1 MASEIKTKK
10 YGTVIVEA
18 DNFYDLPI
26 EKQQE
31 LLKQSIAEGKIKA
44 PTTDV
49 GMASGIARS
58 GLQGLTF
65 GFSDEIG
72 AGVGATF
79 DSVFSDQSFND
90 AFDKRVEDSRSKLKS
105 FQKANPKTALAA
117 DITGS
122 VLPVA
127 ASLLLTPFTGGTSS
141 TGVAATGA
149 RILRNPLFA
158 GKIAQPG
165 KGLLSKSFEAG
176 KIGALQGG
184 VAGAGYSEG
193 DVADRALGAGIGT
206 GAGTAIGAVTPSVL
220 TAGQKVL
227 GAGYNAI
234 KNAVTKKT
242 NITKQEEKAIKI
254 IADQFAADEIPV
266 EQVVQKIQDN
276 VSADALE
283 GITPVE
289 ILADYGGDAVNR
301 KLRGINTRVPGM
313 NIGTTLTERTTGTM
327 EQKASSMSSGST
339 PNIQSTRV
347 LSTLDDT
354 ANQTIQTKGID
365 LQSGIGEIVEAVDK
379 KLSPLYKTAY
389 AKNQSINNLEVYKYL
404 EADPIMKNAYG
415 EAIKLYNQKIVAKG
429 GNPVEIPKL
438 NKLLIKEEG
447 KVVDVS
453 KALPLEFLDLIKRVA
468 DQKTFQ
474 QVIKGSINKQMSGPR
489 KAIANNFRNLLKES
503 VNGDEYISA
512 LNQASDGF
520 ALKEAFDLG
529 AKFKKPSAT
538 SVSFSKQFTKF
549 KTNAEQD
556 AFRIGVFQEILKDI
570 NRMSDSQ
577 DVVKKIFNSPDTQQK
592 ISILFTGNEEAK
604 DQFINKLVREA
615 NILKNTQKVTGG
627 SNTAE
632 KLFDADQAAQT
643 MSDLA
648 VAGSGNVTDSA
659 AIRAIFGLGTKA
671 RDRIFNPLEKTSRSA
686 GNVLLE
692 QNPKKQLEILR
703 LMQQLEETGKIKNAY
718 QNVVG
723 GSTIRT
729 GANQLNQL
737 LNEN

>member
-1 MASEIKTKK
+1 MSEIDKK
-10 YGTVIVEA
+10 
-18 DNFYDLPI
+18 I
-26 EKQQE
+26 EEE
-31 LLKQSIAEGKIKA
+31 LNKLSKPNTPS
-44 PTTDV
+44 TDV
-49 GMASGIARS
+49 GMGSGIVRS

-72 AGVGATF
+72 AGVGAAF
-79 DSVFSDQSFND
+79 DSVFTDQSFND

-105 FQKANPKTALAA
+105 FSKANPKTALAA

-149 RILRNPLFA
+149 RILSNPLLA

-176 KIGALQGG
+176 KIGALQGT

-193 DVADRALGAGIGT
+193 DTSDRALGAGIGGVVGT
-206 GAGTAIGAVTPSVL
+206 GIGTVTPSVL

-227 GAGYNAI
+227 GSGFDAV
-234 KNAVTKKT
+234 KSAVTKK
-242 NITKQEEKAIKI
+242 NNFTKQEEKAIKI

-313 NIGTTLTERTTGTM
+313 NIGETLTERTTGTM
-327 EQKASSMSSGST
+327 EQKASAMSSGDT
-339 PNIQSTRV
+339 PNIQSTRI

-354 ANQTIQTKGID
+354 ANKTIQTKGID
-365 LQSGIGEIVEAVDK
+365 LQSGIDDIVSTIDK
-379 KLSPLYKTAY
+379 KLDPLYKNAF

-404 EADPIMKNAYG
+404 ESDPILKNAYS
-415 EAIKLYNQKIVAKG
+415 EAIKLYNQKIVARG

-438 NKLLIKEEG
+438 NKLLIKENG
-447 KVVDVS
+447 KVIGVS
-453 KALPLEFLDLIKRVA
+453 QTLPLEFLDLIKREA

-474 QVIKGSINKQMSGPR
+474 QVMKGSINKQMAGPR
-489 KAIANNFRNLLKES
+489 KTIANNFRNLLKES
-503 VNGDEYISA
+503 VEGDEYVSA
-512 LNQASDGF
+512 LNQAADSF
-520 ALKEAFDLG
+520 ALKDAYDLG
-529 AKFKKPSAT
+529 VKFKKPSAT
-538 SVSFSKQFTKF
+538 AVSFNKQFTKF

-556 AFRIGVFQEILKDI
+556 AFRIGVFEEILKDI

-577 DVVKKIFNSPDTQQK
+577 DVVKKIFSSPDTQQK
-592 ISILFTGNEEAK
+592 ISILFSGNEEAR

-615 NILKNTQKVTGG
+615 NILRNTQKVTGG

-632 KLFDADQAAQT
+632 KLFDADQAAQAA
-643 MSDLA
+643 SDIVVGVNEPTGA
-648 VAGSGNVTDSA
+648 AG
-659 AIRAIFGLGTKA
+659 IRALFGLGTKA
-671 RDRIFNPLEKTSRSA
+671 RDIISNPLERTSRNV

-692 QNPKKQLEILR
+692 QNPNKQLEILR
-703 LMQQLEETGKIKNAY
+703 LMQQLEQTGKIKDAY
-718 QNVVG
+718 QNVLG
-723 GSTIRT
+723 GAAIRS
-729 GANQLNQL
+729 GSNQFNQFLNQD
-737 LNEN
+737 

>member
-1 MASEIKTKK
+1 MTTEVKTKK
-10 YGTVIVEA
+10 YGTVIVDVE
-18 DNFYDLPI
+18 NFYDLPV
-26 EKQQE
+26 EKQQQ
-31 LLKQSIAEGKIKA
+31 LLKQSIAAGQIKA

-49 GMASGIARS
+49 GMGSGVVRS

-72 AGVGATF
+72 AGVGAAF
-79 DSVFSDQSFND
+79 DSVFTDQSFSD

-105 FQKANPKTALAA
+105 FQQANPKTALAA

-141 TGVAATGA
+141 TGAAATGA
-149 RILRNPLFA
+149 RILSNPLLA
-158 GKIAQPG
+158 GKIAKPG
-165 KGLLSKSFEAG
+165 SGLLSKSYEAG
-176 KIGALQGG
+176 KIGALQGT

-193 DVADRALGAGIGT
+193 DASDRALGAGIGG
-206 GAGTAIGAVTPSVL
+206 GAGAVIGGVTPSVL

-227 GAGYNAI
+227 GSGYNAV

-242 NITKQEEKAIKI
+242 NFTKEEQKAIKI
-254 IADQFAADEIPV
+254 IANQFAEDEIPV
-266 EQVVQKIQDN
+266 EQVIQKIQDN

-313 NIGTTLTERTTGTM
+313 NIGETLTERTTGTM
-327 EQKASSMSSGST
+327 EQKASAMSSGDT

-354 ANQTIQTKGID
+354 ANKTIQTKGID
-365 LQSGIGEIVEAVDK
+365 LQSGIDDIVSTIDK
-379 KLSPLYKTAY
+379 KLDPLYKAGF

-404 EADPIMKNAYG
+404 EADPILKNAYN
-415 EAIKLYNQKIVAKG
+415 EAIKLYNQKIVARG
-429 GNPVEIPKL
+429 GSPVAIPKL

-447 KVVDVS
+447 KVVGVS
-453 KALPLEFLDLIKRVA
+453 QTLPLEFLDLIKRVA
-468 DQKTFQ
+468 DQKTYQ
-474 QVIKGSINKQMSGPR
+474 QVIKGSINKQMAGPR
-489 KAIANNFRNLLKES
+489 KTIANNFRNLLKDS

-512 LNQASDGF
+512 LNQAADSF
-520 ALKEAFDLG
+520 ALKDAYDLG
-529 AKFKKPSAT
+529 VKFKKPSAT
-538 SVSFSKQFTKF
+538 AVSFDKQFTKF

-556 AFRIGVFQEILKDI
+556 AFRIGVFEEILKDI

-577 DVVKKIFNSPDTQQK
+577 DIVKKIFSSPDTQQK
-592 ISILFTGNEEAK
+592 ISILFSGNEEAR

-632 KLFDADQAAQT
+632 KIFDADQLSQSISDAIVAINEPTGAA
-643 MSDLA
+643 
-648 VAGSGNVTDSA
+648 G
-659 AIRAIFGLGTKA
+659 IRSQFSLGTKA
-671 RDRIFNPLEKTSRSA
+671 RDLISNPLERTSRSA

-692 QNPKKQLEILR
+692 QNPNKQLEILR
-703 LMQQLEETGKIKNAY
+703 LMQQLEQTGKIKNAY
-718 QNVVG
+718 QNVLG
-723 GSTIRT
+723 GAGIRT
-729 GANQLNQL
+729 GTNQFNQFF
-737 LNEN
+737 NED

>member
-1 MASEIKTKK
+1 MSEIDKK
-10 YGTVIVEA
+10 
-18 DNFYDLPI
+18 I
-26 EKQQE
+26 EEE
-31 LLKQSIAEGKIKA
+31 LNKLSKPNTPS
-44 PTTDV
+44 TDV
-49 GMASGIARS
+49 GMGSGIVRS

-72 AGVGATF
+72 AGVGAAF
-79 DSVFSDQSFND
+79 DSVFTDQSFND

-105 FQKANPKTALAA
+105 FSKANPKTALAA

-149 RILRNPLFA
+149 RILSNPLLA

-176 KIGALQGG
+176 KIGALQGT

-193 DVADRALGAGIGT
+193 DASDRALGAGIGGVLGT
-206 GAGTAIGAVTPSVL
+206 GIGTVTPSVL

-227 GAGYNAI
+227 GSGFDAV
-234 KNAVTKKT
+234 KSAVTKK
-242 NITKQEEKAIKI
+242 NNFTKQEEKAIKI

-313 NIGTTLTERTTGTM
+313 NIGETLTERTTGTM
-327 EQKASSMSSGST
+327 EQKASAMSSGDT
-339 PNIQSTRV
+339 PNIQSTRI

-354 ANQTIQTKGID
+354 ANKTIQTKGID
-365 LQSGIGEIVEAVDK
+365 LQSGIDDIVSTIDK
-379 KLSPLYKTAY
+379 KLDPLYKNAF

-404 EADPIMKNAYG
+404 ESDPILKNAYS
-415 EAIKLYNQKIVAKG
+415 EAIKLYNQKIVARG

-438 NKLLIKEEG
+438 NKLLIKENG
-447 KVVDVS
+447 KVIGVS
-453 KALPLEFLDLIKRVA
+453 QTLPLEFLDLIKRKA

-474 QVIKGSINKQMSGPR
+474 QVMKGSINKQMAGPR
-489 KAIANNFRNLLKES
+489 KTIANNFRNLLKES
-503 VNGDEYISA
+503 VEGDEYVSA
-512 LNQASDGF
+512 LNQAADSF
-520 ALKEAFDLG
+520 ALKDAYDLG
-529 AKFKKPSAT
+529 VKFKKPSAT
-538 SVSFSKQFTKF
+538 AVSFNKQFTKF

-556 AFRIGVFQEILKDI
+556 AFRIGVFEEILKDI

-577 DVVKKIFNSPDTQQK
+577 DVVKKIFSSPDTQQK
-592 ISILFTGNEEAK
+592 ISILFSGNEEAR

-615 NILKNTQKVTGG
+615 NILRNTQKVTGG

-632 KLFDADQAAQT
+632 KLFDADQAAQAA
-643 MSDLA
+643 SDIVVGVNEPTGA
-648 VAGSGNVTDSA
+648 AG
-659 AIRAIFGLGTKA
+659 IRALFGLGTKA
-671 RDRIFNPLEKTSRSA
+671 RDIISNPLERTSRNV

-692 QNPKKQLEILR
+692 QNPNKQLEILR
-703 LMQQLEETGKIKNAY
+703 LMQQLEQTGKIKDAY
-718 QNVVG
+718 QNVLG
-723 GSTIRT
+723 GAAIRSGT
-729 GANQLNQL
+729 NQFNQFLNQD
-737 LNEN
+737 

>member
-1 MASEIKTKK
+1 MSEIDKK
-10 YGTVIVEA
+10 
-18 DNFYDLPI
+18 I
-26 EKQQE
+26 EEE
-31 LLKQSIAEGKIKA
+31 LNKLSNSTT

-72 AGVGATF
+72 AGVGAAF

-105 FQKANPKTALAA
+105 FSKSNPKTALAA

-122 VLPVA
+122 VAPVI
-127 ASLLLTPFTGGTSS
+127 ASLLLTPFTSGTSS

-149 RILRNPLFA
+149 RILSNPLFA

-176 KIGALQGG
+176 KIGALQGT

-193 DVADRALGAGIGT
+193 GATERAIGGGLGGIVGTGIGT
-206 GAGTAIGAVTPSVL
+206 VTPSFL
-220 TAGQKVL
+220 TTGQKVL
-227 GAGYNAI
+227 GSGYNAI

-242 NITKQEEKAIKI
+242 NFTKQEEKAIKI

-313 NIGTTLTERTTGTM
+313 NIGQTLSERTTGTM
-327 EQKASSMSSGST
+327 EQKASAMSSGDT

-365 LQSGIGEIVEAVDK
+365 LQSGISDIVNTIDK
-379 KLSPLYKTAY
+379 KLKPLYDKAY
-389 AKNQSINNLEVYKYL
+389 ANNTSINNLEVYKYL
-404 EADPIMKNAYG
+404 EADPILKNAYD
-415 EAIKLYNQKIVAKG
+415 EAIKLYNQKIVAREG
-429 GNPVEIPKL
+429 TPIAIPKL
-438 NKLLIKEEG
+438 NKLLIKEKG
-447 KVVDVS
+447 KVIDVS
-453 KALPLEFLDLIKRVA
+453 QTLPLEFLDLIKRVA

-474 QVIKGSINKQMSGPR
+474 QVVKGSINKQMAGPR
-489 KAIANNFRNLLKES
+489 KTIANNFRNLLKDS
-503 VNGDEYISA
+503 VNGEEYISA
-512 LNQASDGF
+512 LNQAADGF
-520 ALKEAFDLG
+520 ALKEAYDLG
-529 AKFKKPSAT
+529 TKFKKPSAT
-538 SVSFSKQFTKF
+538 AVSFDKQFTKF
-549 KTNAEQD
+549 ATNAEQD
-556 AFRIGVFQEILKDI
+556 AFRIGVFEEILKDI

-592 ISILFTGNEEAK
+592 ISILFSGNEEAR

-615 NILKNTQKVTGG
+615 NILKNTQKITGG

-632 KLFDADQAAQT
+632 KIFDADQVAQNISDAVVAINEPTGAA
-643 MSDLA
+643 
-648 VAGSGNVTDSA
+648 G
-659 AIRAIFGLGTKA
+659 IRSQFGLLSRA
-671 RDRIFNPLEKTSRSA
+671 RDLISNPLERTSRSA

-692 QNPKKQLEILR
+692 QNPNKQLEILR
-703 LMQQLEETGKIKNAY
+703 LMQQLEQTGKIKNAY

-723 GSTIRT
+723 GAGIRT
-729 GANQLNQL
+729 GTNQLNQF
-737 LNEN
+737 LNED

>member
-1 MASEIKTKK
+1 MATEVKTKK
-10 YGTVIVEA
+10 YGTVIVDV
-18 DNFYDLPI
+18 DNFYDLPEE
-26 EKQQE
+26 EKQK
-31 LLKQSIAEGKIKA
+31 LLKQSIAKGQIKA

-49 GMASGIARS
+49 GMASGITRNV
-58 GLQGLTF
+58 LQGLTF
-65 GFSDEIG
+65 GTSDEIG
-72 AGVGATF
+72 AGIGAAF

-90 AFDKRVEDSRSKLKS
+90 AFDKRVTDSRNKLKS
-105 FQKANPKTALAA
+105 FQQANPKTALAA

-127 ASLLLTPFTGGTSS
+127 ASLLLTPFTGGSSS

-149 RILRNPLFA
+149 RILSNPLLA
-158 GKIAQPG
+158 GKIANPG
-165 KGLLSKSFEAG
+165 SGLLSKSFEAG
-176 KIGALQGG
+176 KIGALQGT

-193 DVADRALGAGIGT
+193 DVADRALGAGIGAGT
-206 GAGTAIGAVTPSVL
+206 GAVIGGATPSVL
-220 TAGQKVL
+220 TGGQKVL
-227 GAGYNAI
+227 GSGYNAI

-242 NITKQEEKAIKI
+242 NFTKEEQKAIKI
-254 IADQFAADEIPV
+254 IADQFAADDIPV
-266 EQVVQKIQDN
+266 EQVIKKIQDN

-313 NIGTTLTERTTGTM
+313 NIGQTLTERTTGTM
-327 EQKASSMSSGST
+327 EQKAAAMGSGSA

-365 LQSGIGEIVEAVDK
+365 LQSGIGDIVNTIDK
-379 KLSPLYKTAY
+379 KLDPLYKEAF

-404 EADPIMKNAYG
+404 EADPILRNAYS

-429 GNPVEIPKL
+429 GSPVEIPKL
-438 NKLLIKEEG
+438 NKLLIKEKG
-447 KVVDVS
+447 KVIDVS
-453 KALPLEFLDLIKRVA
+453 QTLPLEFLDLIKRVA

-474 QVIKGSINKQMSGPR
+474 QIMKGSINKQMAGPR

-503 VNGDEYISA
+503 VDGDEYVSA
-512 LNQASDGF
+512 LNQAADSF
-520 ALKEAFDLG
+520 ALKDAYDLG
-529 AKFKKPSAT
+529 VKFKKPSAT
-538 SVSFSKQFTKF
+538 AVALEKQFTKF

-556 AFRIGVFQEILKDI
+556 AFRIGVFEEILKDI

-592 ISILFTGNEEAK
+592 ISILFTGNEEAR

-632 KLFDADQAAQT
+632 KIFDADQLSQSISDAIVAINEPTGAA
-643 MSDLA
+643 
-648 VAGSGNVTDSA
+648 G
-659 AIRAIFGLGTKA
+659 IRSQFSLGTKA
-671 RDRIFNPLEKTSRSA
+671 RDLISNPLERTSRSA

-692 QNPKKQLEILR
+692 QNPSKQLEILR

-718 QNVVG
+718 QNVLG
-723 GSTIRT
+723 GSAIRT
-729 GANQLNQL
+729 GTNQLNQL

>member
-1 MASEIKTKK
+1 MSEIDKK
-10 YGTVIVEA
+10 
-18 DNFYDLPI
+18 I
-26 EKQQE
+26 EEE
-31 LLKQSIAEGKIKA
+31 LNKLSKPNTPS
-44 PTTDV
+44 TDV
-49 GMASGIARS
+49 GMGSGIVRS

-72 AGVGATF
+72 AGVGAAF
-79 DSVFSDQSFND
+79 DSVFTDQSFND

-105 FQKANPKTALAA
+105 FSKANPKTALAA

-149 RILRNPLFA
+149 RILSNPLLA

-176 KIGALQGG
+176 KIGALQGT

-193 DVADRALGAGIGT
+193 DTSDRALGAGIGGVLGT
-206 GAGTAIGAVTPSVL
+206 GIGTVTPSVL

-227 GAGYNAI
+227 GSGFDAV
-234 KNAVTKKT
+234 KSAVTKK
-242 NITKQEEKAIKI
+242 NNFTKQEEKAIKI

-313 NIGTTLTERTTGTM
+313 NIGETLTERTTGTM
-327 EQKASSMSSGST
+327 EQKASAMSSGDT
-339 PNIQSTRV
+339 PNIQSTRI

-354 ANQTIQTKGID
+354 ANKTIQTKGID
-365 LQSGIGEIVEAVDK
+365 LQSGIDDIVSTIDK
-379 KLSPLYKTAY
+379 KLDPLYKNAF

-404 EADPIMKNAYG
+404 ESDPILKNAYS
-415 EAIKLYNQKIVAKG
+415 EAIKLYNQKIVARG

-438 NKLLIKEEG
+438 NKLLIKENG
-447 KVVDVS
+447 KVIGVS
-453 KALPLEFLDLIKRVA
+453 QTLPLEFLDLIKREA

-474 QVIKGSINKQMSGPR
+474 QVMKGSINKQMAGPR
-489 KAIANNFRNLLKES
+489 KTIANNFRNLLKES
-503 VNGDEYISA
+503 VEGDEYVSA
-512 LNQASDGF
+512 LNQAADSF
-520 ALKEAFDLG
+520 ALKDAYDLG
-529 AKFKKPSAT
+529 VKFKKPSAT
-538 SVSFSKQFTKF
+538 AVSFNKQFTKF

-556 AFRIGVFQEILKDI
+556 AFRIGVFEEILKDI

-577 DVVKKIFNSPDTQQK
+577 DVVKKIFSSPDTQQK
-592 ISILFTGNEEAK
+592 ISILFSGNEEAR

-615 NILKNTQKVTGG
+615 NILRNTQKVTGG

-632 KLFDADQAAQT
+632 KLFDADQAAQAA
-643 MSDLA
+643 SDIVVGVNEPTGA
-648 VAGSGNVTDSA
+648 AG
-659 AIRAIFGLGTKA
+659 IRALFGLGTKA
-671 RDRIFNPLEKTSRSA
+671 KDIISNPLERTSRNV

-692 QNPKKQLEILR
+692 QNPNKQLEILR
-703 LMQQLEETGKIKNAY
+703 LMQQLEQTGKIKDAY
-718 QNVVG
+718 QNVLG
-723 GSTIRT
+723 GAAIRSGT
-729 GANQLNQL
+729 NQFNQFLNQD
-737 LNEN
+737 

>member
-1 MASEIKTKK
+1 MSEIDKK
-10 YGTVIVEA
+10 
-18 DNFYDLPI
+18 I
-26 EKQQE
+26 EEE
-31 LLKQSIAEGKIKA
+31 LNKLSKPNTPS
-44 PTTDV
+44 TDV
-49 GMASGIARS
+49 GMGSGIVRS

-72 AGVGATF
+72 AGVGAAF
-79 DSVFSDQSFND
+79 DSVFTDQSFND

-105 FQKANPKTALAA
+105 FSKANPKTALAA

-149 RILRNPLFA
+149 RILSNPLLA

-176 KIGALQGG
+176 KIGALQGT

-193 DVADRALGAGIGT
+193 DTSDRALGAGIGGVVGT
-206 GAGTAIGAVTPSVL
+206 GIGTVTPSVL
-220 TAGQKVL
+220 TASQKVL
-227 GAGYNAI
+227 GSGFDAV
-234 KNAVTKKT
+234 KSAVTKK
-242 NITKQEEKAIKI
+242 NNFTKQEEKAIKI

-313 NIGTTLTERTTGTM
+313 NIGETLTERTTGTM
-327 EQKASSMSSGST
+327 EQKASAMSSGDT

-354 ANQTIQTKGID
+354 ANKTIQTKGID
-365 LQSGIGEIVEAVDK
+365 LQSGIDDIVSTIDK
-379 KLSPLYKTAY
+379 KLDPLYKNAF

-404 EADPIMKNAYG
+404 ESDPILKNAYS
-415 EAIKLYNQKIVAKG
+415 EAIKLYNQKIVARG

-438 NKLLIKEEG
+438 NKLLIKENG
-447 KVVDVS
+447 KVIGVS
-453 KALPLEFLDLIKRVA
+453 QTLPLEFLDLIKREA

-474 QVIKGSINKQMSGPR
+474 QVMKGSINKQMAGPR
-489 KAIANNFRNLLKES
+489 KTIANNFRNLLKES
-503 VNGDEYISA
+503 VEGDEYVSA
-512 LNQASDGF
+512 LNQAADSF
-520 ALKEAFDLG
+520 ALKDAYDLG
-529 AKFKKPSAT
+529 VKFKKPSAT
-538 SVSFSKQFTKF
+538 AVSFNKQFTKF

-556 AFRIGVFQEILKDI
+556 AFRIGVFEEILKDI

-577 DVVKKIFNSPDTQQK
+577 DVVKKIFSSPDTQQK
-592 ISILFTGNEEAK
+592 ISILFSGNEEAR

-615 NILKNTQKVTGG
+615 NILRNTQKVTGG

-632 KLFDADQAAQT
+632 KLFDADQAAQAA
-643 MSDLA
+643 SDIVVGVNEPTGA
-648 VAGSGNVTDSA
+648 AG
-659 AIRAIFGLGTKA
+659 IRALFGLGTKA
-671 RDRIFNPLEKTSRSA
+671 RDIISNPLERTSRNV

-692 QNPKKQLEILR
+692 QNPNKQLEILR
-703 LMQQLEETGKIKNAY
+703 LMQQLEQTGKIKDAY
-718 QNVVG
+718 QNVLG
-723 GSTIRT
+723 GAAIRSGT
-729 GANQLNQL
+729 NQFNQFLNQD
-737 LNEN
+737 

>member
-1 MASEIKTKK
+1 MSEIDKK
-10 YGTVIVEA
+10 
-18 DNFYDLPI
+18 I
-26 EKQQE
+26 EEE
-31 LLKQSIAEGKIKA
+31 LNKLSKPNTPS
-44 PTTDV
+44 TDV
-49 GMASGIARS
+49 GMGSGIVRS

-72 AGVGATF
+72 AGVGAAF
-79 DSVFSDQSFND
+79 DSVFTDQSFND

-105 FQKANPKTALAA
+105 FSKANPKTALAA

-149 RILRNPLFA
+149 RILSNPLLA

-176 KIGALQGG
+176 KIGALQGT

-193 DVADRALGAGIGT
+193 DTSDRALGAGIGGVVGT
-206 GAGTAIGAVTPSVL
+206 GIGTVTPSVL
-220 TAGQKVL
+220 TASQKVL
-227 GAGYNAI
+227 GSGFDAV
-234 KNAVTKKT
+234 KSAVTKK
-242 NITKQEEKAIKI
+242 NNFTKQEEKAIKI

-313 NIGTTLTERTTGTM
+313 NIGETLTERTTGTM
-327 EQKASSMSSGST
+327 EQKASAMSSGDT

-354 ANQTIQTKGID
+354 ANKTIQTKGID
-365 LQSGIGEIVEAVDK
+365 LQSGIDDIVSTIDK
-379 KLSPLYKTAY
+379 KLDPLYKNAF

-404 EADPIMKNAYG
+404 ESDPILKNAYS
-415 EAIKLYNQKIVAKG
+415 EAIKLYNQKIVARG

-438 NKLLIKEEG
+438 NKLLIKENG
-447 KVVDVS
+447 KVIGVS
-453 KALPLEFLDLIKRVA
+453 QTLPLEFLDLIKREA

-474 QVIKGSINKQMSGPR
+474 QVMKGSINKQMAGPR
-489 KAIANNFRNLLKES
+489 KTIANNFRNLLKES
-503 VNGDEYISA
+503 VEGDEYVSA
-512 LNQASDGF
+512 LNQAADSF
-520 ALKEAFDLG
+520 ALKDAYDLG
-529 AKFKKPSAT
+529 VKFKKPSAT
-538 SVSFSKQFTKF
+538 AVSFNKQFTKF

-556 AFRIGVFQEILKDI
+556 AFRIGVFEEILKDI

-577 DVVKKIFNSPDTQQK
+577 DVVKKIFSSPDTQQK
-592 ISILFTGNEEAK
+592 ISILFSGNEEAR

-615 NILKNTQKVTGG
+615 NILRNTQKVTGG

-632 KLFDADQAAQT
+632 KLFDADQAAQAA
-643 MSDLA
+643 SDIVVGVNEPTGA
-648 VAGSGNVTDSA
+648 AG
-659 AIRAIFGLGTKA
+659 IRALFGLGTKA
-671 RDRIFNPLEKTSRSA
+671 KDIISNPLERTSRNV

-692 QNPKKQLEILR
+692 QNPNKQLEILR
-703 LMQQLEETGKIKNAY
+703 LMQQLEQTGKIKDAY
-718 QNVVG
+718 QNVLG
-723 GSTIRT
+723 GAAIRSGT
-729 GANQLNQL
+729 NQFNQFLNQD
-737 LNEN
+737 

>member
-1 MASEIKTKK
+1 MSEIDKK
-10 YGTVIVEA
+10 
-18 DNFYDLPI
+18 I
-26 EKQQE
+26 EEE
-31 LLKQSIAEGKIKA
+31 LNKLSNSTA

-72 AGVGATF
+72 AGVGAAF

-105 FQKANPKTALAA
+105 FSKANPKTALAA

-122 VLPVA
+122 VAPVI

-141 TGVAATGA
+141 TGAAATGA
-149 RILRNPLFA
+149 RILSNPLLA

-193 DVADRALGAGIGT
+193 GATERVIGGGIGGVVGTGIGT
-206 GAGTAIGAVTPSVL
+206 VTPSVL

-227 GAGYNAI
+227 GSGYNAV

-242 NITKQEEKAIKI
+242 NVTKQEEKAIKI

-266 EQVVQKIQDN
+266 EQVIQKIQDN

-313 NIGTTLTERTTGTM
+313 NIGQTLSERTTGTM
-327 EQKASSMSSGST
+327 EQKASAMSSGDT

-354 ANQTIQTKGID
+354 ANKTIQTKGID
-365 LQSGIGEIVEAVDK
+365 LQSGINDIVNTIDE
-379 KLSPLYKTAY
+379 KLDPLYKTGF

-404 EADPIMKNAYG
+404 EADPILKNAYN

-429 GNPVEIPKL
+429 GSPVAIPKL

-447 KVVDVS
+447 KVIDVS
-453 KALPLEFLDLIKRVA
+453 QTLPLEFLDLIKRVA

-474 QVIKGSINKQMSGPR
+474 QVMKGSIDKQMSGPR
-489 KAIANNFRNLLKES
+489 KTIANNFRNLLKDS

-512 LNQASDGF
+512 LNQAADGF
-520 ALKEAFDLG
+520 ALKEAYDLG
-529 AKFKKPSAT
+529 TKFKKPSAT
-538 SVSFSKQFTKF
+538 AVSFDKQFTKF

-556 AFRIGVFQEILKDI
+556 AFRIGVFEEILKDI

-577 DVVKKIFNSPDTQQK
+577 DVVKKIFSSPDTQQK
-592 ISILFTGNEEAK
+592 ISILFSGNEEAR

-615 NILKNTQKVTGG
+615 NILRNTQKVTGG

-632 KLFDADQAAQT
+632 KIFDADQVGQAL
-643 MSDLA
+643 SDAA
-648 VAGSGNVTDSA
+648 VAGTGNITDA
-659 AIRAIFGLGTKA
+659 AGIRSTFNLLKQG
-671 RDRIFNPLEKTSRSA
+671 RDLIANPLERTSRSA

-692 QNPKKQLEILR
+692 QNPNKQLEILR
-703 LMQQLEETGKIKNAY
+703 LMQQLEQTGKIKNAY

-723 GSTIRT
+723 GAGIRT
-729 GANQLNQL
+729 GTNQFNQF
-737 LNEN
+737 LNED

>member
-1 MASEIKTKK
+1 MSEIDKK
-10 YGTVIVEA
+10 
-18 DNFYDLPI
+18 I
-26 EKQQE
+26 EEE
-31 LLKQSIAEGKIKA
+31 LNKLSKPNTPS
-44 PTTDV
+44 TDV
-49 GMASGIARS
+49 GMGSGIVRS

-72 AGVGATF
+72 AGVGAAF
-79 DSVFSDQSFND
+79 DSVFTDQSFND

-105 FQKANPKTALAA
+105 FSKANPKTALAA

-149 RILRNPLFA
+149 RILSNPLLA

-176 KIGALQGG
+176 KIGALQGT

-193 DVADRALGAGIGT
+193 DTSDRALGAGIGGVVGT
-206 GAGTAIGAVTPSVL
+206 GIGTVTPSVL

-227 GAGYNAI
+227 GSGFDAV
-234 KNAVTKKT
+234 KSAVTKK
-242 NITKQEEKAIKI
+242 NNFTKQEEKAIKI

-313 NIGTTLTERTTGTM
+313 NIGETLTERTTGTM
-327 EQKASSMSSGST
+327 EQKASAMSSGDT
-339 PNIQSTRV
+339 PNIQSTRI

-354 ANQTIQTKGID
+354 ANKTIQTKGID
-365 LQSGIGEIVEAVDK
+365 LQSGIDDIVSTIDK
-379 KLSPLYKTAY
+379 KLDPLYKNAF

-404 EADPIMKNAYG
+404 ESDPILKNAYS
-415 EAIKLYNQKIVAKG
+415 EAIKLYNQKIVARG

-438 NKLLIKEEG
+438 NKLLIKENG
-447 KVVDVS
+447 KVIGVS
-453 KALPLEFLDLIKRVA
+453 QTLPLEFLDLIKREA

-474 QVIKGSINKQMSGPR
+474 QVMKGSINKQMAGPR
-489 KAIANNFRNLLKES
+489 KTIANNFRNLLKES
-503 VNGDEYISA
+503 VEGDEYVSA
-512 LNQASDGF
+512 LNQAADSF
-520 ALKEAFDLG
+520 ALKDAYDLG
-529 AKFKKPSAT
+529 VKFKKPSAT
-538 SVSFSKQFTKF
+538 AVSFNKQFTKF

-556 AFRIGVFQEILKDI
+556 AFRIGVFEEILKDI

-577 DVVKKIFNSPDTQQK
+577 DVVKKIFSSPDTQQK
-592 ISILFTGNEEAK
+592 ISILFSGNEEAR

-615 NILKNTQKVTGG
+615 NILRNTQKVTGG

-632 KLFDADQAAQT
+632 KLFDADQAAQAA
-643 MSDLA
+643 SDIVVGVNEPTGA
-648 VAGSGNVTDSA
+648 AG
-659 AIRAIFGLGTKA
+659 IRALFGLGTKA
-671 RDRIFNPLEKTSRSA
+671 RDIISNPLERTSRNV

-692 QNPKKQLEILR
+692 QNPNKQLEILR
-703 LMQQLEETGKIKNAY
+703 LMQQLEQTGKIKDAY
-718 QNVVG
+718 QNVLG
-723 GSTIRT
+723 GAAIRSGT
-729 GANQLNQL
+729 NQFNQFLNQD
-737 LNEN
+737 

>member
-1 MASEIKTKK
+1 MSEIDKK
-10 YGTVIVEA
+10 
-18 DNFYDLPI
+18 I
-26 EKQQE
+26 EEE
-31 LLKQSIAEGKIKA
+31 LNKLSNSTA

-72 AGVGATF
+72 AGVGAAF

-105 FQKANPKTALAA
+105 FSKANPKTALAA

-122 VLPVA
+122 VAPVI

-141 TGVAATGA
+141 TGAAATGA
-149 RILRNPLFA
+149 RILSNPLLA

-193 DVADRALGAGIGT
+193 GATERVIGGGIGGVVGTGIGT
-206 GAGTAIGAVTPSVL
+206 VTPSVL

-227 GAGYNAI
+227 GSGYNAV

-242 NITKQEEKAIKI
+242 NVTKQEEKAIKI

-266 EQVVQKIQDN
+266 EQVIQKIQDN

-313 NIGTTLTERTTGTM
+313 NIGQTLSERTTGTM
-327 EQKASSMSSGST
+327 EQKASAMSSGDT

-354 ANQTIQTKGID
+354 ANKTIQTKGID
-365 LQSGIGEIVEAVDK
+365 LQSGINDIVNTIDE
-379 KLSPLYKTAY
+379 KLDPLYKTGF

-404 EADPIMKNAYG
+404 EADPILKNAYN

-429 GNPVEIPKL
+429 GSPVAIPKL

-447 KVVDVS
+447 KVIDVS
-453 KALPLEFLDLIKRVA
+453 QTLPLEFLDLIKRVA

-474 QVIKGSINKQMSGPR
+474 QVMKGSIDKQMSGPR
-489 KAIANNFRNLLKES
+489 KAIANNFRNLLKDS

-512 LNQASDGF
+512 LNQAADGF
-520 ALKEAFDLG
+520 ALKEAYDLG
-529 AKFKKPSAT
+529 TKFKKPSAT
-538 SVSFSKQFTKF
+538 AVSFDKQFTKF

-556 AFRIGVFQEILKDI
+556 AFRIGVFEEILKDI

-577 DVVKKIFNSPDTQQK
+577 DVVKKIFSSPDTQQK
-592 ISILFTGNEEAK
+592 ISILFSGNEEAR

-615 NILKNTQKVTGG
+615 NILRNTQKVTGG

-632 KLFDADQAAQT
+632 KIFDADQVGQAL
-643 MSDLA
+643 SDAA
-648 VAGSGNVTDSA
+648 VAGTGNITDA
-659 AIRAIFGLGTKA
+659 AGIRSTFNLLKQG
-671 RDRIFNPLEKTSRSA
+671 RDLIANPLERTSRSA

-692 QNPKKQLEILR
+692 QNPNKQLEILR
-703 LMQQLEETGKIKNAY
+703 LMQQLEQTGKIKNAY

-723 GSTIRT
+723 GAGIRT
-729 GANQLNQL
+729 GTNQFNQF
-737 LNEN
+737 LNED

>member
-1 MASEIKTKK
+1 MSEIDKK
-10 YGTVIVEA
+10 
-18 DNFYDLPI
+18 I
-26 EKQQE
+26 EEE
-31 LLKQSIAEGKIKA
+31 LNKLSNSTT

-72 AGVGATF
+72 AGVGAAF

-105 FQKANPKTALAA
+105 FSKANPKTALAA

-122 VLPVA
+122 VAPVI

-149 RILRNPLFA
+149 RILSNPLLA

-176 KIGALQGG
+176 KIGALQGS

-193 DVADRALGAGIGT
+193 GATDRVIGAGLGGVVGTGIGT
-206 GAGTAIGAVTPSVL
+206 VTPSVL
-220 TAGQKVL
+220 TGSEKVL

-283 GITPVE
+283 GIAPIE

-313 NIGTTLTERTTGTM
+313 NIGETLTERTTGTM
-327 EQKASSMSSGST
+327 EQKASAMSSGDT

-354 ANQTIQTKGID
+354 ANKTIQTKGID
-365 LQSGIGEIVEAVDK
+365 LQSGISDIVNTIDK
-379 KLSPLYKTAY
+379 KLDPLYKAGF

-415 EAIKLYNQKIVAKG
+415 EAIKLYNQKIVARG
-429 GNPVEIPKL
+429 GSPVEIPKL
-438 NKLLIKEEG
+438 NKLLIKEKG
-447 KVVDVS
+447 KVIDVS
-453 KALPLEFLDLIKRVA
+453 QTLPLEFLDLIKRVA

-474 QVIKGSINKQMSGPR
+474 QVVKGSINKQMAGPR
-489 KAIANNFRNLLKES
+489 KTIANNFRNLLKDS

-512 LNQASDGF
+512 LNQAADGF
-520 ALKEAFDLG
+520 ALKEAYDLG
-529 AKFKKPSAT
+529 IKFKKPSAT
-538 SVSFSKQFTKF
+538 AISFDKQFTKF
-549 KTNAEQD
+549 ATNAEQD
-556 AFRIGVFQEILKDI
+556 AFRIGVFEEILKDI

-592 ISILFTGNEEAK
+592 ISILFSGNEEAR

-615 NILKNTQKVTGG
+615 NILRNTQKVTGG

-632 KLFDADQAAQT
+632 KLFDADQVGQT

-671 RDRIFNPLEKTSRSA
+671 RDLISNPLEKTSRSA

-692 QNPKKQLEILR
+692 QNPNKQLEILR
-703 LMQQLEETGKIKNAY
+703 LMQQLEQTGKIKNAY

-723 GSTIRT
+723 GAGIRT
-729 GANQLNQL
+729 GTNQFNQF
-737 LNEN
+737 LNED